1 MSFILDALK
10 KSETERQRQGSAEF
24 ATIPASRAVSSPP
37 RWLWVLVL
45 LLLINLVVLAGI
57 LLHDEPAA
65 TTPAS
70 SPPASSPPAVA
81 PAVTPAATP
90 ADTGQPPAAGTA
102 SFEAR
107 IADARRRQPPPSVV
121 EEVTPAPEPA
131 PTDEIAE
138 QRPPATQPNES
149 ASASASETETETLS
163 LPTLTQL
170 RVGGILN
177 LPDLHLDIHVYS
189 ETPADRFVFVNMSK
203 HREHSRLASGPVVER
218 ITPEGVVLD
227 YQGTRFLLPRE

>member
-24 ATIPASRAVSSPP
+24 ATIPSSRAVSSPP

-45 LLLINLVVLAGI
+45 LLLVNLVVLAGI
-57 LLHDEPAA
+57 LLRDEPAA
-65 TTPAS
+65 TTPAL
-70 SPPASSPPAVA
+70 SPTAVA
-81 PAVTPAATP
+81 PAIPPATTP
-90 ADTGQPPAAGTA
+90 ADTGEPPVAGTA

-107 IADARRRQPPPSVV
+107 IADARGRQPPPRVV
-121 EEVTPAPEPA
+121 EEITPVPEPVQA

-138 QRPPATQPNES
+138 QRPPGTQPDEPRS
-149 ASASASETETETLS
+149 ETLS
-163 LPTLTQL
+163 LPTLAQL
-170 RVGGILN
+170 RAGGILS

-203 HREHSRLASGPVVER
+203 HRENSRLASGPVVER

>member
-45 LLLINLVVLAGI
+45 LLLVNLVVLAGI

-70 SPPASSPPAVA
+70 SPPAVA
-81 PAVTPAATP
+81 PAVTPATTP

-131 PTDEIAE
+131 PTDEISE

-149 ASASASETETETLS
+149 ASASETLS

>member
-24 ATIPASRAVSSPP
+24 ATIPASRAASSPP

-57 LLHDEPAA
+57 LLRDEPAA

-70 SPPASSPPAVA
+70 SP

-131 PTDEIAE
+131 STDEISE

-149 ASASASETETETLS
+149 TSASKSESESESESETLS

-203 HREHSRLASGPVVER
+203 HRENSRLASGPVVER

>member
-24 ATIPASRAVSSPP
+24 ATIPASRAASPPP

-57 LLHDEPAA
+57 LLRDEPAA
-65 TTPAS
+65 T
-70 SPPASSPPAVA
+70 PPASSPPAVA

-107 IADARRRQPPPSVV
+107 IADARRRQPLPSVV
-121 EEVTPAPEPA
+121 EEVTPVPEPA

-149 ASASASETETETLS
+149 TSTSASASASETLS

>member
-24 ATIPASRAVSSPP
+24 ATIPSSRGTTPSPP

-45 LLLINLVVLAGI
+45 WLLINLVVLAG
-57 LLHDEPAA
+57 LLLRDEPVAVD
-65 TTPAS
+65 PQAS
-70 SPPASSPPAVA
+70 GP
-81 PAVTPAATP
+81 VTAGEPI
-90 ADTGQPPAAGTA
+90 DAGTA

-107 IADARRRQPPPSVV
+107 VAEARDRRQVQATPDPVV
-121 EEVTPAPEPA
+121 EATPAAPEPEPANEVVTA
-131 PTDEIAE
+131 PPTA
-138 QRPPATQPNES
+138 QPPATTPDVL
-149 ASASASETETETLS
+149 T
-163 LPTLTQL
+163 LPTLNQV
-170 RVGGILN
+170 RAAGILN

-189 ETPADRFVFVNMSK
+189 DTPAERFVFVNMSK
-203 HREHSRLASGPVVER
+203 HRERSRLASGPLVER

>member
-24 ATIPASRAVSSPP
+24 ATIPSSRAASSPP

-45 LLLINLVVLAGI
+45 LLLVNLVVLAGI
-57 LLHDEPAA
+57 LLRDEPAA
-65 TTPAS
+65 T
-70 SPPASSPPAVA
+70 PPASSPPAVA

-90 ADTGQPPAAGTA
+90 ADTGQPPAAGAA

-149 ASASASETETETLS
+149 ASESETLS

>member
-57 LLHDEPAA
+57 LLRDEPAA

-70 SPPASSPPAVA
+70 AP
-81 PAVTPAATP
+81 PAVTPATPP
-90 ADTGQPPAAGTA
+90 ADTGQPPAADTA

-149 ASASASETETETLS
+149 ASESETLS

>member
-24 ATIPASRAVSSPP
+24 ATIPSSRAASSPP

-45 LLLINLVVLAGI
+45 LLLVNLVVLAGI
-57 LLHDEPAA
+57 LLRDEPAA
-65 TTPAS
+65 TTPALS
-70 SPPASSPPAVA
+70 SPAVA
-81 PAVTPAATP
+81 PATTPAITP
-90 ADTGQPPAAGTA
+90 ADAEEPPAADTT

-107 IADARRRQPPPSVV
+107 IADARSRQPPPGVV
-121 EEVTPAPEPA
+121 AGIAPETAPVQEPAVPEPA
-131 PTDEIAE
+131 DEIVE
-138 QRPPATQPNES
+138 QRPPAGQPD
-149 ASASASETETETLS
+149 APRSEPLS

-170 RVGGILN
+170 RAGGILS

-203 HREHSRLASGPVVER
+203 HRENSRLASGPVVER

>member
-24 ATIPASRAVSSPP
+24 ATIPSSRAVSSPP

-45 LLLINLVVLAGI
+45 LLLVNLVVLAGI
-57 LLHDEPAA
+57 LLRDEPVA

-70 SPPASSPPAVA
+70 SPPAAAPALT
-81 PAVTPAATP
+81 PAVTPA
-90 ADTGQPPAAGTA
+90 DTGEPPAAGTA

-107 IADARRRQPPPSVV
+107 IADARSRQPSPGVV
-121 EEVTPAPEPA
+121 EEITPVPERASDPQPA
-131 PTDEIAE
+131 DEIAE
-138 QRPPATQPNES
+138 PRPPAAPPTEPES
-149 ASASASETETETLS
+149 ETLS
-163 LPTLTQL
+163 LPTLDQL
-170 RVGGILN
+170 RAGGILS

-189 ETPADRFVFVNMSK
+189 EAPADRFVFVNMSK
-203 HREHSRLASGPVVER
+203 HRENSRLAAGPVVER

>member
-24 ATIPASRAVSSPP
+24 ATIPSSRAGSSPP

-45 LLLINLVVLAGI
+45 LLLVNLVVLAGI
-57 LLHDEPAA
+57 LLRDQPAA

-70 SPPASSPPAVA
+70 SPPAVA
-81 PAVTPAATP
+81 PAITPATTP
-90 ADTGQPPAAGTA
+90 ADTGEPPAAGTA

-107 IADARRRQPPPSVV
+107 IADARSRQPPPGIV
-121 EEVTPAPEPA
+121 EETAPVPEPSPKPAAPEPA
-131 PTDEIAE
+131 TPEPADETVE
-138 QRPPATQPNES
+138 QRPPAGQPDEPGS
-149 ASASASETETETLS
+149 ETLS
-163 LPTLTQL
+163 LPTLAQL
-170 RVGGILN
+170 RAGGILS

-203 HREHSRLASGPVVER
+203 HRENSRLASGPVVER

>member
-24 ATIPASRAVSSPP
+24 ATIPSSRAVSSPP

-45 LLLINLVVLAGI
+45 LLLVNLVVLAGI
-57 LLHDEPAA
+57 LLRDEPAA
-65 TTPAS
+65 TTPALS
-70 SPPASSPPAVA
+70 SPAVA
-81 PAVTPAATP
+81 PAATP
-90 ADTGQPPAAGTA
+90 AITPADAEEPPVADTT

-107 IADARRRQPPPSVV
+107 IADARSRQPPPGVV
-121 EEVTPAPEPA
+121 EEIAPQTAPVPEPA
-131 PTDEIAE
+131 DEMVE
-138 QRPPATQPNES
+138 QRPPASQPD
-149 ASASASETETETLS
+149 APRSEPLS

-170 RVGGILN
+170 RAGGILS

-203 HREHSRLASGPVVER
+203 HRENSRLASGPVVER

>member
-24 ATIPASRAVSSPP
+24 ATIPSSRAASSPP

-45 LLLINLVVLAGI
+45 LLLVNLVVLAGI
-57 LLHDEPAA
+57 LLRDEPAA
-65 TTPAS
+65 T
-70 SPPASSPPAVA
+70 PPASSPPAVA

-90 ADTGQPPAAGTA
+90 TDTGQPPAADAA

-138 QRPPATQPNES
+138 QRPLATQPNES
-149 ASASASETETETLS
+149 ASASETLS